1 MQAITA
7 SSSIAR
13 ARFAAPHKA
22 ERASVSR
29 PAATG
34 GGVAARR
41 VGSNQSSIALQATA
55 TAALSAISA
64 PTAAF
69 ATAMSPLQPIADVAG
84 DVFAETG
91 IGPAL
96 CVAGT
101 LWVGYIVFTGTRTIK
116 ALKEELTEMGYDVEE
131 FNRIGELKA
140 IKRAVEDG
148 TVDSIFDKVWY
159 SRAAGTTAKLLYWMN
174 EALVL
179 IIYER
184 VLHRY
189 IQPKID
195 LHHPHLLVLS
205 VLLDHVRGHLVQ
217 VSEGLDGDPLALPV
231 RLNLL
236 LPDEG
241 GGERLLLLRSL
252 RTTTLTVFFPPEPRS
267 PLSLD
272 GARLRSSPTRRAIF
286 TNTRLGAAPSRSPPG
301 SRSSDGGSAW
311 YSGAP
316 STSSWSFAA
325 PPGAGRMS
333 PKSISSS
340 MFPSTHTA
348 ARAAS
353 GKRLG
358 ADSPILARK
367 PSRRDSVSG

>member
-22 ERASVSR
+22 ERASSSR

-34 GGVAARR
+34 GGNAARR
-41 VGSNQSSIALQATA
+41 VGSKQSSNALQATA
-55 TAALSAISA
+55 AAALSALSA

-69 ATAMSPLQPIADVAG
+69 AAATSPLQPIADVAG

-159 SRAAGTTAKLLYWMN
+159 SRAAMAAGSGSIVDVQKVQAYWKGKGINVKTCLLYTSPSPRD
-174 EALVL
+174 AT
-179 IIYER
+179 
-184 VLHRY
+184 
-189 IQPKID
+189 
-195 LHHPHLLVLS
+195 LS
-205 VLLDHVRGHLVQ
+205 RM
-217 VSEGLDGDPLALPV
+217 P
-231 RLNLL
+231 
-236 LPDEG
+236 
-241 GGERLLLLRSL
+241 
-252 RTTTLTVFFPPEPRS
+252 
-267 PLSLD
+267 
-272 GARLRSSPTRRAIF
+272 SSA
-286 TNTRLGAAPSRSPPG
+286 
-301 SRSSDGGSAW
+301 
-311 YSGAP
+311 
-316 STSSWSFAA
+316 
-325 PPGAGRMS
+325 
-333 PKSISSS
+333 
-340 MFPSTHTA
+340 
-348 ARAAS
+348 
-353 GKRLG
+353 
-358 ADSPILARK
+358 
-367 PSRRDSVSG
+367 

>member
-69 ATAMSPLQPIADVAG
+69 ATATSPLQPIADVAG

-159 SRAAGTTAKLLYWMN
+159 SRAAMAAGSGSIVDVQKVQAYWKGKGINVKTLADLDKVTAYMIKKYG
-174 EALVL
+174 
-179 IIYER
+179 
-184 VLHRY
+184 
-189 IQPKID
+189 K
-195 LHHPHLLVLS
+195 
-205 VLLDHVRGHLVQ
+205 
-217 VSEGLDGDPLALPV
+217 
-231 RLNLL
+231 
-236 LPDEG
+236 DEKMG
-241 GGERLLLLRSL
+241 
-252 RTTTLTVFFPPEPRS
+252 
-267 PLSLD
+267 
-272 GARLRSSPTRRAIF
+272 
-286 TNTRLGAAPSRSPPG
+286 
-301 SRSSDGGSAW
+301 
-311 YSGAP
+311 
-316 STSSWSFAA
+316 
-325 PPGAGRMS
+325 M
-333 PKSISSS
+333 
-340 MFPSTHTA
+340 M
-348 ARAAS
+348 
-353 GKRLG
+353 
-358 ADSPILARK
+358 
-367 PSRRDSVSG
+367 